1 MTGDSTVYYSYSVQ
15 ELIMTGENFA
25 KLKSNVSR

>member
-15 ELIMTGENFA
+15 ELIMSGDYTVYYIIVYR
-25 KLKSNVSR
+25 S